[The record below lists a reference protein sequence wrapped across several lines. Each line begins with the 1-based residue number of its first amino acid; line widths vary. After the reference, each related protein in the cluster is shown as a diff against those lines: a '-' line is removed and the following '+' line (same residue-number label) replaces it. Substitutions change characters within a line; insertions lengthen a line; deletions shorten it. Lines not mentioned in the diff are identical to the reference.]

1 LGDTNPEKKRIVFC
15 SDFIYVPLC
24 PYLGQHIQPRCLDMK
39 IIKKS
44 FCVNIKLCGM
54 MMYNLKNYLSWLFTV
69 HKKLYTTSRIS
80 LECFPISCV
89 IPVLIFFFKFIPLHA
104 FICRPIFRILE
115 HFHAKTFS
123 LHIQGDVIPS
133 FKLVKLSIFDTR
145 ILLLFTKN
153 VHITILVK

>member
-1 LGDTNPEKKRIVFC
+1 MGDTNPEKKRIVFC

-44 FCVNIKLCGM
+44 FCVNIKFSGM
-54 MMYNLKNYLSWLFTV
+54 MVYNL
-69 HKKLYTTSRIS
+69 HKVTESQYTTNTIS
-80 LECFPISCV
+80 LECFPIWCS

-153 VHITILVK
+153 VHITILVT

>member
-1 LGDTNPEKKRIVFC
+1 MGDTNPEKKRIVFC

-44 FCVNIKLCGM
+44 FCVNIKFSGM
-54 MMYNLKNYLSWLFTV
+54 MVYNL
-69 HKKLYTTSRIS
+69 HKVTESQYTTNTIS
-80 LECFPISCV
+80 LECFPIWCS
-89 IPVLIFFFKFIPLHA
+89 IRVLIFFFKFIPLHA

>member
-1 LGDTNPEKKRIVFC
+1 MGDTNPEKKRIVFC

-24 PYLGQHIQPRCLDMK
+24 PYLGQHIQPRCLDME
-39 IIKKS
+39 IIKKT
-44 FCVNIKLCGM
+44 FCVNIKFYGM
-54 MMYNLKNYLSWLFTV
+54 MMYNLNTV
-69 HKKLYTTSRIS
+69 HLYTTNRIS
-80 LECFPISCV
+80 LECFPIWRS
-89 IPVLIFFFKFIPLHA
+89 IPALIFFYKIIPLHA

-133 FKLVKLSIFDTR
+133 FKLVKSSIFDTR

-153 VHITILVK
+153 VHNNTVT